1 MLYKKNVDQDSS
13 VGIATRYALNGPG
26 IESWW
31 WARFSAAVQTGPG
44 VHPASFIKGTV
55 SFLGVKQPGRVLD
68 HPTTSS
74 AEVKERVDLYLN
86 SPCGSSWSVIGLTSH
101 FTFSCKKNS
110 YVYCFALGTE

>member
-44 VHPASFIKGTV
+44 VHPASFI
-55 SFLGVKQPGRVLD
+55 
-68 HPTTSS
+68 
-74 AEVKERVDLYLN
+74 
-86 SPCGSSWSVIGLTSH
+86 
-101 FTFSCKKNS
+101 
-110 YVYCFALGTE
+110 